1 MSTIGSDL
9 AHAKEGAA
17 CTPQWRYNA
26 ALVQPTHF
34 LCFWLCCTVIQT
46 VSLALPV
53 DLLSWHGKL
62 IMFGFQLLRLNLRQ
76 QASVPYNSRRCLMSG
91 SIQIELASCQQLMT
105 DCREDLRVLSTTK
118 LLTE

>member
-1 MSTIGSDL
+1 MNTIGSDL

-26 ALVQPTHF
+26 ALVQRTRF
-34 LCFWLCCTVIQT
+34 LWLCCTVIQT

-76 QASVPYNSRRCLMSG
+76 QASVPHNLHRCLMSG
-91 SIQIELASCQQLMT
+91 STQMELASCQQLMT
-105 DCREDLRVLSTTK
+105 DCREDLRVLSTTR